1 MGKKGESVQHLVI
14 GCEKLA
20 QKEYKR
26 LHDNVAKKV
35 SGTFVRR
42 MGMNMYKHI
51 PEGAV
56 ENEEVTVLWNINVHC
71 DSVMEARRVDTIVN

>member
-1 MGKKGESVQHLVI
+1 MYQRKS
-14 GCEKLA
+14 
-20 QKEYKR
+20 
-26 LHDNVAKKV
+26 

-42 MGMNMYKHI
+42 MGMNMYKHV